1 MALGCVHLDAHLIAQ
16 MLGHML
22 TAQALDARQIL
33 FGDSHAC
40 LHTSPPLIAELVN
53 PTAGDGAGIVGAVRR
68 SLSGVLSRPPSL
80 GRSSYRGGGMDNRDD
95 IRDFLATRR
104 AKLTPADVGLP
115 TSARLWVPGL
125 RREEV
130 AVLAGV
136 STEWYTK
143 LEKGHIAGV
152 SEEVLAAVADA
163 LRLDV
168 IGVNA
173 LGRALNAPL
182 FDIPAARG
190 ARANFARY
198 HFLDPGSREFF
209 VDWEGGAVATVALLR
224 AEAGPAPYDMALRE
238 LIGELS
244 TVSEQFSAYWGS
256 HDILIRHEGRKGL
269 QHPAVGELELT
280 CQSTEI
286 PLAQRAWH
294 DLTFYTAEPG
304 TAHEERLRLLAS
316 WHATGAAQGPDT
328 GASLYS
334 GS

>member
-1 MALGCVHLDAHLIAQ
+1 M
-16 MLGHML
+16 
-22 TAQALDARQIL
+22 
-33 FGDSHAC
+33 
-40 LHTSPPLIAELVN
+40 
-53 PTAGDGAGIVGAVRR
+53 
-68 SLSGVLSRPPSL
+68 
-80 GRSSYRGGGMDNRDD
+80 
-95 IRDFLATRR
+95 
-104 AKLTPADVGLP
+104 
-115 TSARLWVPGL
+115 
-125 RREEV
+125 
-130 AVLAGV
+130 LAGV

-152 SEEVLAAVADA
+152 SDEVLAAVADA

-173 LGRALNAPL
+173 LGRALHAAM
-182 FDIPAARG
+182 FDSPTARG
-190 ARANFARY
+190 GRANFARY

-269 QHPAVGELELT
+269 QHPAVGEREPT
-280 CQSTEI
+280 YESTEI

-294 DLTFYTAEPG
+294 DLTIYTAEPG

-316 WHATGAAQGPDT
+316 WHATGAAQEPDS
-328 GASLYS
+328 GASLHP